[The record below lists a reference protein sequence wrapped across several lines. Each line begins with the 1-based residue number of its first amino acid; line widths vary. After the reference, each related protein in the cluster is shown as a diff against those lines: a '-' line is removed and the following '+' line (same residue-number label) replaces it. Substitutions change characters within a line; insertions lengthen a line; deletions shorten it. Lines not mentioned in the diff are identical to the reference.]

1 MNRLFEGF
9 RIVVDTREKLP
20 LPLPAGIVERGTLR
34 TGDYSLAGYENAFAV
49 ERKSLA
55 DLVRSL
61 TQERARFERELER
74 LAAIPFRRVLVE
86 EPYRCLLVER
96 FAFSQASPVAM
107 RGSVEA
113 YEVRYGIPFA
123 FAETRAEAAARLTG
137 WARRYWLDSRAALEA
152 HSISR
157 ANYVDSRA

>member
-1 MNRLFEGF
+1 MSRLLEGF
-9 RIVVDTREKLP
+9 RIVIDTREKAP
-20 LPLPAGIVERGTLR
+20 LPLPAEVSRVATLR
-34 TGDYSLAGYENAFAV
+34 TGDYSLEGYETAFAV

-61 TQERARFERELER
+61 THERARFERELER

-86 EPYRCLLVER
+86 APFRCLLVER
-96 FAFSQASPVAM
+96 FVFSQASPVAV

-123 FAETRAEAAARLTG
+123 FVETRADAAARLLG
-137 WARRYWLDSRAALEA
+137 WARRYWLDAEA
-152 HSISR
+152 RLSTP
-157 ANYVDSRA
+157 